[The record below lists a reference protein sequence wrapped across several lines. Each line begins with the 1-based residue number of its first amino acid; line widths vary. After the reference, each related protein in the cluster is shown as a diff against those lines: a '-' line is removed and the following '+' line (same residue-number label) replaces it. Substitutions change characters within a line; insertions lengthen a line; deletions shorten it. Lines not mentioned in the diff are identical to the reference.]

1 MKICDLVRHV
11 AFPDSC
17 GIILEIDIIN
27 IVDDDRDDY
36 PIANILWEDGNMTEE
51 MLEFLAP
58 MGRLNE

>member
-11 AFPDSC
+11 AFPASC

-36 PIANILWEDGNMTEE
+36 LVANVLWEDGNMTEE

-58 MGRLNE
+58 MGD